1 MAKTLGNAYY
11 SAILNHDLA
20 VAAGGI
26 CAIAVAERGILRRIA
41 SATGSAAPA
50 PASNVTI
57 RQFRTI
63 GGTPTAVAV
72 LTTTF
77 AQGTTANTPLTF
89 VPQVQIDVLEGDV
102 FEFEN
107 GTAATTPIG
116 NQTRTWTV
124 EVAQSEGLGS

>member
-26 CAIAVAERGILRRIA
+26 CAIAVAERGILRRIS

-77 AQGTTANTPLTF
+77 AQGTTANALLTF

-102 FEFEN
+102 FAVVDRFGR
-107 GTAATTPIG
+107 GTDIVGYPA
-116 NQTRTWTV
+116 
-124 EVAQSEGLGS
+124 SEIRRVSRLMKGG